1 MNLNEQN
8 WQVYLLFPL
17 ELKGNLRQNETITRG
32 TSCLGQLEQCLQLGP
47 EFRTLVQIRTFLAK
61 LVRIWSG
68 ILSKVR
74 IFQKIVK
81 IMHEIGLFWS
91 LLNDSGQIE

>member
-8 WQVYLLFPL
+8 SQEYLLFPL

-74 IFQKIVK
+74 IFQKIAK
-81 IMHEIGLFWS
+81 ITHEIGFF
-91 LLNDSGQIE
+91 